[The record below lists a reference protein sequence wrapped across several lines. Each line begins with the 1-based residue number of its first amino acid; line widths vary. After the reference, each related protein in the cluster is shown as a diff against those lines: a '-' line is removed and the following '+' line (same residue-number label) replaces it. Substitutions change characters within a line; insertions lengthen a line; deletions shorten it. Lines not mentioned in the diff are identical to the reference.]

1 MDNYENHEIDPVTAF
16 DTLYISN
23 QLQMLKIVLPYMEGQ
38 IQRFIAIYI
47 KLSEFILALHFSYG
61 SYPLKKD
68 ADIMG
73 MIQYLSP
80 YLSDSEREMMN
91 QFSSMQENMEQFKQ
105 MSAMMQMMNE
115 MGGSPEEALQGF
127 LSEEQMAMFKMFGED
142 LS

>member
-1 MDNYENHEIDPVTAF
+1 MKIEVLCHSSIRIESKGKIIYSDPF
-16 DTLYISN
+16 
-23 QLQMLKIVLPYMEGQ
+23 
-38 IQRFIAIYI
+38 RI
-47 KLSEFILALHFSYG
+47 KEE
-61 SYPLKKD
+61 KKD